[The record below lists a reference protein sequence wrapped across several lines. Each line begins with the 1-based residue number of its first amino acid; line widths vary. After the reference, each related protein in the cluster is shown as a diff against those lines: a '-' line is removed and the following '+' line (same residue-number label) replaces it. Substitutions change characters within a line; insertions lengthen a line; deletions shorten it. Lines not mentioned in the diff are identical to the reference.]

1 MNNSVAN
8 GVFWKLLERFGVQGV
23 QFVLQI
29 VLARL
34 LSPDDYGVLSMMI
47 IFTLLANVFIQ
58 NGFNTAL
65 IQDKDVSEEDYS
77 STLWVVLSI
86 AGLLYL
92 ILFCSAPVIA
102 EFYNMPS
109 IVLPFRVLC
118 LMVLPGAWNSIQLAK
133 VSRELDFKKVFNSN
147 VLAVSASGIL
157 GIILAINGFGVWALV
172 IQNLSNIFIACI
184 VMSITVSWRPRLVLN
199 LSRVNKL
206 FSFGWKI
213 LVANLI
219 DMIYQDLS
227 SLVIGKKFNSA
238 MLGYYNRGKQ
248 FPQFINNSVNGAVQ
262 SVMLPAM
269 SAKQKDIADVKNTMR
284 TAIRISTYIVFPIMA
299 GLVAIS
305 KPLISILL
313 TDKWLPCVEY
323 MQIFCVALAVF
334 PIHSCNL
341 QAFNAIGKSEIY
353 LRLEIIKKGIGI
365 MLLLGAVFLFKSISM
380 IAWSTA
386 LTSYLSFVI
395 NAIPNKKVF
404 GYTYAEQIRDIFP
417 SLIMSMIMCIITLQV
432 EKLGM
437 NDISSIACQLV
448 VGVLSYLILSV
459 ATHNEELHSIVSM
472 INR

>member
-34 LSPDDYGVLSMMI
+34 LTPDDYGVLSMMI

-102 EFYNMPS
+102 EFYKMPS

-133 VSRELDFKKVFNSN
+133 VSRELDFKKVFKSN

-157 GIILAINGFGVWALV
+157 GIVLAINGFGVWALV

-184 VMSITVSWRPRLVLN
+184 VMSITVRWRPRLVLN

-284 TAIRISTYIVFPIMA
+284 TAIRISAYIVFPIMA

-313 TDKWLPCVEY
+313 TDKWLPSVEY

-459 ATHNEELHSIVSM
+459 ATHNKELHSIVSM
-472 INR
+472 IKR

>member
-1 MNNSVAN
+1 MNKSVAN

-29 VLARL
+29 ILARL
-34 LSPDDYGVLSMMI
+34 LTPDDYGVLSMMI

-86 AGLLYL
+86 AVVLYL
-92 ILFCSAPVIA
+92 FLFFSAPIIA
-102 EFYNMPS
+102 RFYNMPS
-109 IVLPFRVLC
+109 IILPFRVLC
-118 LMVLPGAWNSIQLAK
+118 LMILPGAWNSIQLAK

-147 VLAVSASGIL
+147 ILAVSVSGGL
-157 GIILAINGFGVWALV
+157 GVICALNGFGVWALV
-172 IQNLSNIFIACI
+172 IQNLSNILIACI
-184 VMSITVSWRPRLVLN
+184 VMFITVKWRPRLVLN
-199 LSRVNKL
+199 FRRVKKL

-219 DMIYQDLS
+219 DMVYQDLS
-227 SLVIGKKFNSA
+227 SLVIGKKFNSG

-248 FPQFINNSVNGAVQ
+248 FPQLINNSANGAVQ

-269 SAKQKDIADVKNTMR
+269 SAKQKNIEDVKYTMR
-284 TAIRISTYIVFPIMA
+284 TAIRISAYIVFPIMA
-299 GLVAIS
+299 GLVAVS
-305 KPLISILL
+305 KPTISILL
-313 TDKWLPCVEY
+313 TDKWLPSVEY
-323 MQIFCVALAVF
+323 MQIFCIALAVF

-365 MLLLGAVFLFKSISM
+365 MLLVAVVFLSESITL

-395 NAIPNKKVF
+395 NAVPNNKVF
-404 GYTYAEQIRDIFP
+404 GYTYFEQISDMLP
-417 SLIMSMIMCIITLQV
+417 SLIMSMIMCLITLQV

-437 NDISSIACQLV
+437 NDIVTIIIQLV
-448 VGVLSYLILSV
+448 VGLSSYLILSIV
-459 ATHNEELHSIVSM
+459 THNKELNSIFSM
-472 INR
+472 IKK